1 MLNNPLSMHMEAY
14 AGTCAPGQLQEQM
27 LVRGT
32 HAKVGLTQR
41 VQRPNQR
48 DANRVGPLHR
58 ITIKQWAALR
68 YKICRPTCVQFLL
81 KRNVVWAHPAKQ
93 WR

>member
-48 DANRVGPLHR
+48 SVEVYWGGRDRLQLTMGGKNMARESTRELFFFF
-58 ITIKQWAALR
+58 IFYFYI
-68 YKICRPTCVQFLL
+68 IFF
-81 KRNVVWAHPAKQ
+81 
-93 WR
+93 